1 MRRPAARFPRPSA
14 ATLVTATAAAL
25 VAASLLVLTGCGSLI
40 GSTDEYPPVGKEPV
54 IAEPVEPTYWP
65 LTGLEASSPDD
76 ITRRPLSVKIEN
88 HAAARPQTGLNSADV
103 VYESIAEGGITRFN
117 CIFQSTIPDRLGPV
131 RSARLS
137 DLWIV
142 PQYSGLFFFSGANTD
157 VLNKIKSSTISVMS
171 HDLASKLYSRSSQR
185 SAPHNLY
192 LSTADVVSVAQGKGY
207 ETTGEYAGLEF
218 SQVASVAT
226 TPSATQI
233 TIPISNYVTVNWKW
247 DATKK
252 VYVRYHYDK
261 PHVDSDGE
269 PVVATNVVVMWAKY
283 TPQSKLNKGS
293 ITYDITLGGTGK
305 ASLFIGGAR
314 IDGTWTA
321 DRTTPPRFTDSSGKT
336 VRLNPGTTWFEV
348 PPLDV
353 AVTTK

>member
-1 MRRPAARFPRPSA
+1 MFHPATRPTSRTSP
-14 ATLVTATAAAL
+14 LVI
-25 VAASLLVLTGCGSLI
+25 SLLLVSVLALTSLALSGCGKAS
-40 GSTDEYPPVGKEPV
+40 GDEYPEVGKEPV
-54 IAEPVEPTYWP
+54 IQEPVEPTYWP
-65 LTGLEASSPDD
+65 LTGLEAPSPDA
-76 ITRRPLSVKIEN
+76 ITVRPLSVKIEN
-88 HAAARPQTGLNSADV
+88 HAAARPQTGLNQADV

-117 CIFQSTIPDRLGPV
+117 CIFQSTIPSRLGPV

-157 VLNKIKSSTISVMS
+157 VLNKVKSSTISNMS
-171 HDLASKLYSRSSQR
+171 HDFASALYKRASDR

-192 LSTADVVSVAQGKGY
+192 LETEGVYDLAKEKGY
-207 ETTGEYAGLEF
+207 EVTGVYTGLSFAEI
-218 SQVASVAT
+218 ASYAT
-226 TPSATQI
+226 TPTTEI

-247 DATKK
+247 DAAKK

-261 PHVDSDGE
+261 PHVDSDGA

-293 ITYDITLGGTGK
+293 ITYDITLGGTGP
-305 ASLFIGGAR
+305 ASLFIGGQR
-314 IDGTWTA
+314 IDGTWSA
-321 DRTTPPRFTDSSGKT
+321 SKDAPPTFTDAAGNA

-348 PPLDV
+348 PPLDIKI
-353 AVTTK
+353 TTK